1 MFIKA
6 LWHGYVNTDHIRWFE
21 FRLGYNDQTEIIA
34 NIGGESIRIEACPS
48 REAAEDRLRSI
59 VDQIDEEK

>member
-6 LWHGYVNTDHIRWFE
+6 NGHGYVNTDHIRWFE
-21 FRLGYNDQTEIIA
+21 YRMGQNGQTEIIA
-34 NIGGESIRIEACPS
+34 NIGDESVRIETCPN

-59 VDQIDEEK
+59 VDQIDEE